1 MSEQRRNE
9 ILEQFR
15 RPPGNKNSRSK
26 DIKNRLQHLRSKE
39 TFLTDTQTSDYTKS
53 SGEINLSRAEQL
65 EETVRKLED
74 AVRRL
79 ERENAE
85 LKQRIVDLKTSQFF
99 EINEEKVKGVIRDT
113 DKLRQQLERTR
124 KDL

>member
-1 MSEQRRNE
+1 
-9 ILEQFR
+9 
-15 RPPGNKNSRSK
+15 
-26 DIKNRLQHLRSKE
+26 
-39 TFLTDTQTSDYTKS
+39 
-53 SGEINLSRAEQL
+53 
-65 EETVRKLED
+65 LED

-113 DKLRQQLERTR
+113 DKLRQ
-124 KDL
+124 